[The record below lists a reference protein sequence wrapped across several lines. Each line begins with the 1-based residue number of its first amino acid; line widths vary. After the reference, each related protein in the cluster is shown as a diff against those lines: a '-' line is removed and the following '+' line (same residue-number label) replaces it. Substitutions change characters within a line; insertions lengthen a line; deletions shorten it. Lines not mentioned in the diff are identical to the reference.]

1 MLKVMSYYRISL
13 GVIFTSLS
21 LLTTVV
27 LAGPAEMAELAEIEK
42 SQNNLNLQKDWA
54 KYRLEKKQHDCYD
67 QFFTTRC
74 LDKARLEHRQEIKE
88 VRAQEI
94 PMRERERVLK
104 AIIKDEQDEQRIKE
118 RNDPAKAKQRA
129 DNVKDYE
136 QKQLDQAKR
145 EQDLVKKR
153 ADSER
158 RAQENKKANPL

>member
-94 PMRERERVLK
+94 SYAREGARS
-104 AIIKDEQDEQRIKE
+104 QSYHQR
-118 RNDPAKAKQRA
+118 
-129 DNVKDYE
+129 
-136 QKQLDQAKR
+136 
-145 EQDLVKKR
+145 
-153 ADSER
+153 
-158 RAQENKKANPL
+158 

>member
-1 MLKVMSYYRISL
+1 MSYFKISL
-13 GVIFTSLS
+13 GTLFTSLS

-27 LAGPAEMAELAEIEK
+27 FAGPAEVAELAEIEK
-42 SQNNLNLQKDWA
+42 IQSNLNLQKDWA

-67 QFFTTRC
+67 KFITTRC

-88 VRAQEI
+88 IRAQEI

-104 AIIKDEQDEQRIKE
+104 AIIKDEQDAQRINE

-136 QKQLDQAKR
+136 QKQLDQIKR
-145 EQDLVKKR
+145 EEDLVKKR
-153 ADSER
+153 AESEK
-158 RAQENKKANPL
+158 RAQENKKGSPL